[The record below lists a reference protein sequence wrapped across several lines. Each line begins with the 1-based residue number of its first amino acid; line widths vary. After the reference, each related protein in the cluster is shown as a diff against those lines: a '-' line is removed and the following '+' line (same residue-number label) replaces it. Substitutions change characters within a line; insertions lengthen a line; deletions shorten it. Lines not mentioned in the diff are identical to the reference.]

1 MLHII
6 AGEEKKKSS
15 ANQQEGKALSNF
27 QRDREVNRKENAGKT
42 AHTWNA
48 LFLGSNAVAET
59 LAESY
64 EVEKRH
70 LLLDE
75 GENRFDSKIFLS

>member
-6 AGEEKKKSS
+6 AGKEKKKSNIS
-15 ANQQEGKALSNF
+15 KEGKTLSNF
-27 QRDREVNRKENAGKT
+27 QQDRLTNRKENSGKT
-42 AHTWNA
+42 SHTWNA

-59 LAESY
+59 LADNY
-64 EVEKRH
+64 DVEKRH

-75 GENRFDSKIFLS
+75 GENRFI